1 MQTNGVYFTRFT
13 YTLDNKLETVS
24 KYYLSHTE
32 PIENVYLFT
41 EYVQIER
48 NFGKNKSTDIDFW
61 IRKKDAPTWSE
72 STLVSGLRET
82 HLKNIFYADEI
93 DKRGRKS
100 LLLVQ
105 IVPDLGILVI
115 DYFKNYNPFTLV
127 KKIELINSH
136 EFEFKPLENG

>member
-1 MQTNGVYFTRFT
+1 MKTNNIGFTRFT
-13 YTLDNKLETVS
+13 YTLDDKKETVS

-48 NFGKNKSTDIDFW
+48 NFGKNESTGIDFW
-61 IRKKDAPTWSE
+61 IRKKDASTWNE

-82 HLKNIFYADEI
+82 HLKNIYYADEVN
-93 DKRGRKS
+93 KKGRKS

-105 IVPDLGILVI
+105 IVPDLGILII

-127 KKIELINSH
+127 KKIEFINSH
-136 EFEFKPLENG
+136 NFEFKP